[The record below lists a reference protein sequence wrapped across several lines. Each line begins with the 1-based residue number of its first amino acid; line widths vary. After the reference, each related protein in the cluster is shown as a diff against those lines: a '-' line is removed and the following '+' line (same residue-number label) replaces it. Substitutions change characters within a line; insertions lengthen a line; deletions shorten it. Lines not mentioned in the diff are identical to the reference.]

1 MSKMGEKAMEVE
13 TRLDPVRVDEVGAIA
28 EALAN
33 AQAEMTNPGFD
44 STNPHFKSKFASLAS
59 VRNAV
64 VPVLAKHGISV
75 NQDLQTVENG
85 VAVFTILTHKS
96 GQRMTFGPLVM
107 PVSKADAQ
115 GVGSACTYARR
126 YHLMSVCAVVGD
138 VDDDGNQAAASAPSG
153 WAATPKGDLGAQ
165 VDTKTVTKWVKA
177 LIEQQD
183 QPHRLADIWNEV
195 KDDHDLA
202 VAVWAGLPKTLKDR
216 VKDARE
222 AVA

>member
-1 MSKMGEKAMEVE
+1 MQNPRFDK
-13 TRLDPVRVDEVGAIA
+13 
-28 EALAN
+28 
-33 AQAEMTNPGFD
+33 TNPGFR
-44 STNPHFKSKFASLAS
+44 SKYASLAA
-59 VRNAV
+59 VRDAVIPILARHGIAV
-64 VPVLAKHGISV
+64 VQNLTTTDGGICCTTM
-75 NQDLQTVENG
+75 L
-85 VAVFTILTHKS
+85 LHKS
-96 GQRMTFGPLVM
+96 GQSLISSLPM
-107 PVSKADAQ
+107 PAAKFDAQ
-115 GVGSACTYARR
+115 GLGSAATYARR
-126 YHLMSVCAVVGD
+126 YSLMAVAGVVGD

-216 VKDARE
+216 VKDARD

>member
-1 MSKMGEKAMEVE
+1 MSRMGEHAMETE
-13 TRLDPVRVDEVGAIA
+13 RFYEPVPMEARGEIA
-28 EALAN
+28 KALAA

-44 STNPHFKSKFASLAS
+44 SSNPHFKSKFASLAA

-64 VPVLAKHGISV
+64 VPVLAKHGICMT
-75 NQDLQTVENG
+75 QDLRTIEGG
-85 VAVFTILTHKS
+85 VACTTILTHAS
-96 GQRMTFGPLVM
+96 GQQMTFGPLEM
-107 PVSKADAQ
+107 PATKADAQ
-115 GVGSACTYARR
+115 GFGSAATYARR
-126 YHLMSVCAVVGD
+126 YSLMAVAGVVGD
-138 VDDDGNQAAASAPSG
+138 VDDDGNQAAWPAP
-153 WAATPKGDLGAQ
+153 PKGDLGAQ

-216 VKDARE
+216 VKDARD